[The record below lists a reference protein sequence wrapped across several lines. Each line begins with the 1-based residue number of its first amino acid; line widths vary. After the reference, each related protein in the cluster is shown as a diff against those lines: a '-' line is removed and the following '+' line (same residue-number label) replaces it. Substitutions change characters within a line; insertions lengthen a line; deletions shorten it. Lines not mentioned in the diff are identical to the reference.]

1 MKRILCAVDGS
12 ESASSALDFAIELCR
27 DTGAALTVIAV
38 RTPIP
43 PGRGSVGAILP
54 IEEVDG
60 VRQIGEE
67 AVETAEAAGVDAKVV
82 LTSGN
87 AAHEIASAAER
98 LGVDLI
104 VVGSRGLGAV
114 AGILMGSV
122 SHALVKRA
130 PAPVTVVA
138 SRVLSHT

>member
-12 ESASSALDFAIELCR
+12 ESASSALDFAIDLCR
-27 DTGAALTVIAV
+27 DTGASLSVIAV

-43 PGRGSVGAILP
+43 TGHGAVGAILP
-54 IEEVDG
+54 IEEEQG
-60 VRQIGEE
+60 IKQIAHE
-67 AVETAEAAGVDAKVV
+67 AVETAEAAGVDAGMV
-82 LTSGN
+82 LASGN

-138 SRVLSHT
+138 SRVLSRT